1 MNTVYKWEKSI
12 SQWDEAVPLGSGK
25 CGCLCWGA
33 PQEMRFSLDRTDI
46 WDKTVLWEQRE
57 DFTYENLVKLA
68 KEGNVKKIREIFDAP
83 YYYPTPTK
91 LPAGKILVRFPEV
104 KGNMCS
110 TLFLKEAVAQMEFGD
125 GESSYNVK
133 AWIHA
138 VSHIG
143 IIEIYA
149 PENTF
154 FIELLSPEF
163 GEKGTE
169 KEYVYREEERKI
181 SQGTLKE
188 LKYLPVKKGESKDLQ
203 WFIQPVNEK
212 FSYGIVMLVEKKGIK
227 TRILWKIISSE
238 DGENWFSDGKNA
250 LLAEAQKEEREFF
263 REHTI
268 WWENYFGESRISLP
282 DKFMEKQWYM
292 TNYLFASASRE
303 GCAPMPLQ
311 GVWTADDGTLPPW
324 KGDYHHDLNT
334 ELSYTHYLKA
344 NHLEEGRAF
353 LDFLWN

>member
-169 KEYVYREEERKI
+169 KEYVYREEERKF
-181 SQGTLKE
+181 L
-188 LKYLPVKKGESKDLQ
+188 
-203 WFIQPVNEK
+203 
-212 FSYGIVMLVEKKGIK
+212 
-227 TRILWKIISSE
+227 
-238 DGENWFSDGKNA
+238 
-250 LLAEAQKEEREFF
+250 
-263 REHTI
+263 REH
-268 WWENYFGESRISLP
+268 
-282 DKFMEKQWYM
+282 
-292 TNYLFASASRE
+292 
-303 GCAPMPLQ
+303 
-311 GVWTADDGTLPPW
+311 
-324 KGDYHHDLNT
+324 
-334 ELSYTHYLKA
+334 
-344 NHLEEGRAF
+344 
-353 LDFLWN
+353 

>member
-104 KGNMCS
+104 KGNMRS

-125 GESSYNVK
+125 GESSYHVK

-169 KEYVYREEERKI
+169 KEYVYREEE
-181 SQGTLKE
+181 
-188 LKYLPVKKGESKDLQ
+188 
-203 WFIQPVNEK
+203 
-212 FSYGIVMLVEKKGIK
+212 
-227 TRILWKIISSE
+227 
-238 DGENWFSDGKNA
+238 
-250 LLAEAQKEEREFF
+250 
-263 REHTI
+263 
-268 WWENYFGESRISLP
+268 
-282 DKFMEKQWYM
+282 
-292 TNYLFASASRE
+292 
-303 GCAPMPLQ
+303 
-311 GVWTADDGTLPPW
+311 
-324 KGDYHHDLNT
+324 
-334 ELSYTHYLKA
+334 
-344 NHLEEGRAF
+344 
-353 LDFLWN
+353 